1 MDWPAHLHG
10 PAGWVH
16 DKRLSLALTAD
27 KIVREM
33 VAYPEPAKA
42 TSNPPVAGRLAQAL
56 LQEVAAHI
64 SERMRLLHLLAQ
76 TYLAR

>member
-27 KIVREM
+27 KIVPEM

-64 SERMRLLHLLAQ
+64 FREDAPPSPSRRRR
-76 TYLAR
+76 T